1 VTHPRPGD
9 ETSKEPIGLA
19 IEPVSAADPD
29 AAPIDDYVFLTGR
42 PPLRQYLDFVKTNG
56 VDGQGADR
64 RRLVETWQAAR
75 RQIRL
80 LEEQERGCADDAPI
94 EPLSGRLEPLRR
106 ELLRD
111 PLFQN
116 AFSLVPTDV
125 GMVEL
130 DRLVVYQKRVNLAY
144 VEALK
149 RRLGPSPGDEAIF
162 RTCLPFDHPQP
173 PVRWLRA
180 HRNVYVFVSPSN
192 DLRFLG
198 PMSLEPAQVVGY
210 PPPGAVARVLGLA
223 VGFGSNFLNAIHVE
237 GRLVLNNGSHRAVA
251 LHALGVTRVPCV
263 IQHAA
268 SREDLALISSSDL
281 ARAPDQYLRHP
292 RPSLLK
298 DYLDPRLGA
307 IIRVPRRAR
316 QVRVKIDIEET
327 DVPVV

>member
-1 VTHPRPGD
+1 M
-9 ETSKEPIGLA
+9 SKESMGLA
-19 IEPVSAADPD
+19 IESVASDSD
-29 AAPIDDYVFLTGR
+29 AAPLDDYVFLAGR
-42 PPLRQYLDFVKTNG
+42 PPMRQYLDFVKTNG
-56 VDGQGADR
+56 VNGQGADR
-64 RRLVETWQAAR
+64 RAIVETWQAAR

-80 LEEQERGCADDAPI
+80 LEEQERGYVDAATI
-94 EPLSGRLEPLRR
+94 EPLGDRLEPLRQ
-106 ELLRD
+106 ELVRD

-116 AFSLVPTDV
+116 AFGLVPTDV

-130 DRLVVYQKRVNLAY
+130 DRLVVYQKRVNLTY
-144 VEALK
+144 VEELK
-149 RRLGPSPGDEAIF
+149 RRLGQSPGEEAIF

-173 PVRWLRA
+173 PVRWLRT

-210 PPPGAVARVLGLA
+210 PPPGAVARVVGLA

-251 LHALGVTRVPCV
+251 LHALGVTHVPCV
-263 IQHAA
+263 IQHAG
-268 SREDLALISSSDL
+268 SREDLALVSSSEL
-281 ARAPDQYLRHP
+281 ARTPDLYLRHP

-307 IIRVPRRAR
+307 VIRVPRRAR
-316 QVRVKIDIEET
+316 QVRVKIEVEES